1 MRRGSQEITDL
12 FYHHKVLERHHTGI
26 FPHIIEHRSEQRQTT
41 SNIATMTLQPSSRQ
55 SLQRSRSQGTASAPR
70 EESSPHG
77 APVRHLASC
86 PATRRRRAASES
98 EAHFVLSE
106 FCARSD
112 SRLSEAATEC
122 GCDSLLSPIPS
133 LQMPS
138 VAAHLVPP
146 TPAPLAA
153 PGPGGDSMAS
163 ADHASSAETLQASTR
178 ISRPLRALRR
188 LLTELDIPSPARHC
202 EGG

>member
-1 MRRGSQEITDL
+1 LKRVQGRSYIYFTTKKSFDVTTQEFSL
-12 FYHHKVLERHHTGI
+12 FNQHQ
-26 FPHIIEHRSEQRQTT
+26 SEQTT
-41 SNIATMTLQPSSRQ
+41 SNFTTMMHARRQ
-55 SLQRSRSQGTASAPR
+55 SLQRSRSQDATLAPR

-77 APVRHLASC
+77 LPMRHLDSF
-86 PATRRRRAASES
+86 PATRCRRAASAS
-98 EAHFVLSE
+98 EARFVLSE

-112 SRLSEAATEC
+112 SRLSEAATLC
-122 GCDSLLSPIPS
+122 GFDSLLSPIPS

-138 VAAHLVPP
+138 VEAHLVPS

-153 PGPGGDSMAS
+153 PGPGRAGRAS
-163 ADHASSAETLQASTR
+163 ADHASSAETLHASTR

-202 EGG
+202 AGG